1 LTPVGSNLHR
11 PECVLVDR
19 DNNVYVPDW
28 RGGVTRIAADG
39 SQQTWLTHNPP
50 VELRPNG
57 IEILPDGSFLL
68 ANLGDAGG
76 VWQLHRDGA
85 LRPFLT
91 EIEGKPLPPAN
102 FVVRHGDRTWISVS
116 TRRIPRQQAWRQDV
130 ADGFIVLVDLHGAR
144 IVTDGLHYTN
154 EIRPDPSGTWLYVV
168 ETFGRRLSRFR
179 IAANGDLSAA
189 EVVVTLGHGCFPD
202 GLAFDWT
209 GRIWI
214 TSLVSNR
221 LLRFD
226 GNELTTML
234 EDVNPEYVA
243 AVERAFASG
252 EMRMEHLGPIPETRL
267 QQLTSVAFGS
277 DGANLYLGSLHA
289 DCVYRISAEGLRPSD
304 SPTRSLASR
313 FAGSLRSRG
322 SLAVLA
328 RAVQRVR
335 GFMR

>member
-1 LTPVGSNLHR
+1 MVS
-11 PECVLVDR
+11 R
-19 DNNVYVPDW
+19 DDSVYVPDW

-39 SQQTWLTHNPP
+39 SQRTWLAKSPP

-57 IEILPDGSFLL
+57 IDLMPDGSFLL

-76 VWQLHRDGA
+76 VWHLHRDGA

-91 EIEGKPLPPAN
+91 EIERTPLPPVN

-116 TRRIPRQQAWRQDV
+116 TWRMPRQQAWRPDV
-130 ADGFIVLVDLHGAR
+130 ADGFIVLVDRQGAR
-144 IVTDGLHYTN
+144 IVSDGLHYTN
-154 EIRPDPSGTWLYVV
+154 EVRPDPSGTWLYVV

-179 IAANGDLSAA
+179 IAANGDLSAS

-202 GLAFDWT
+202 GFAFDRT

-221 LLRFD
+221 LLRFA

-243 AVERAFASG
+243 AVERAFANRA
-252 EMRMEHLGPIPETRL
+252 MRMEHLGPIPDTTL
-267 QQLTSVAFGS
+267 QQLTSVAFGAGGT
-277 DGANLYLGSLHA
+277 DLYLGSLHA
-289 DCVYRISAEGLRPSD
+289 DCVYRAK
-304 SPTRSLASR
+304 
-313 FAGSLRSRG
+313 
-322 SLAVLA
+322 
-328 RAVQRVR
+328 VR
-335 GFMR
+335 